1 MYSRY
6 FIFNSSRTE
15 IVTKRIILSTIV
27 RLFDPL
33 GLLSLIIISAKI
45 IQEHYTGAIYK
56 IFFLVSQIDP
66 LPDPIINKWSNFLD
80 NIGSEQFYIFTMDR
94 M

>member
-45 IQEHYTGAIYK
+45 IQEHYTGALYK